1 MDHLHIRLPTGLK
14 KQLKKHCRDQN
25 ISVTSALIIMINKE
39 LRDGSLTNA
48 SATHDL
54 DEGHALGFVLR
65 Q

>member
-14 KQLKKHCRDQN
+14 KQLKKYCRDQN

-39 LRDGSLTNA
+39 LRDRSLTNA
-48 SATHDL
+48 SATHEP